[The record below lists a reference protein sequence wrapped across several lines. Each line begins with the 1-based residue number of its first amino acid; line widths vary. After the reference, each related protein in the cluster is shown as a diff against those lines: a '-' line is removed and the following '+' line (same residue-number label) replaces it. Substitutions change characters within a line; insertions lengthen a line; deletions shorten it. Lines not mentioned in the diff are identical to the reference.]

1 MLVAEAFLEDPEKN
15 NILVHLDGNANNNFT
30 WNLKWMKMRDYLS
43 KKYGSVWKKVLHN
56 GYYYNNYYVSKDAR
70 FYSIVSNVLMTSYV
84 HGEYVYIQIA
94 SETGTVHRIVAETFI
109 KNDDNLPEVNHID
122 YDKTNNNVSNLEW
135 ITRKGNQEHAV
146 KNSLVKRS
154 GNKLIKVKQDK
165 GGIEIVP
172 DYFVYDDGRVY
183 SRKSW
188 AYLTP
193 SKTEFGY
200 LRVWLDGDQYR
211 VHILV
216 ARAFLPDPDDENK
229 TEVNHLDGEKTNN
242 DISNLEWATPS
253 ENGKHSANVL
263 HRDVFFKNQT
273 PVNQINIKTGKIIAT
288 FDGMKE
294 AARQTGINC
303 GSISKV
309 CNGKK
314 PSAGGSF
321 WEFA

>member
-1 MLVAEAFLEDPEKN
+1 
-15 NILVHLDGNANNNFT
+15 
-30 WNLKWMKMRDYLS
+30 MKINDYLS

-56 GYYYNNYYVSKDAR
+56 GYYYHNYYVSKDAQ
-70 FYSIVSNVLMTSYV
+70 FYSIISNVLMTSYV

-94 SETGTVHRIVAETFI
+94 SETITVHRLVAETFL

-146 KNSLVKRS
+146 KNITITKNGPMRIKVPPAEGGVEIMS
-154 GNKLIKVKQDK
+154 KLI
-165 GGIEIVP
+165 
-172 DYFVYDDGRVY
+172 VYNNGQVY
-183 SRKSW
+183 SMKSGY
-188 AYLTP
+188 YLTP

-200 LRVWLDGDQYR
+200 LRVHFNDRKYR

-216 ARAFLPDPDDENK
+216 ARAFLSDPDNENK

-242 DISNLEWATPS
+242 DVSNLEWATPS
-253 ENGKHSANVL
+253 ENGKHSVNVL

-294 AARQTGINC
+294 AARQTVINC